1 MGQTQPTGRRDDAQ
15 SSPCGHSSQPSLNFV
30 LTCTQGRVTDTST
43 STGLPANSLAPA
55 RRPYGSAA
63 HALVFTSATQQRCGR
78 PVALSLEWTNHYPF
92 APRVQREGT
101 QVPGCRLR

>member
-43 STGLPANSLAPA
+43 STGLPANTLVPVRCLGTGAGHMLVLS
-55 RRPYGSAA
+55 RRPHGIEAA
-63 HALVFTSATQQRCGR
+63 GR
-78 PVALSLEWTNHYPF
+78 WL
-92 APRVQREGT
+92 
-101 QVPGCRLR
+101 RLRY